1 MKAPNYVNNVFQ
13 FRGLLPTL
21 QANIG
26 MPYFSFCP
34 EDRLDNALQRNPL
47 FSAGASARVQA
58 RQTFPLEWYCLRERI
73 TVYRLNSFSGSLPL
87 LIPYRPIKPSNGGAT
102 KAFFFLHVHGGGFAL
117 GSRQMYNLHSNRILE
132 LIPTR
137 SSKMCEIFV

>member
-34 EDRLDNALQRNPL
+34 EDRLDNALQRKPL
-47 FSAGASARVQA
+47 FSAGASVRVQA

-73 TVYRLNSFSGSLPL
+73 TVYRLNSFPGSLPL
-87 LIPYRPIKPSNGGAT
+87 LIPYRPIKPSNSGAT
-102 KAFFFLHVHGGGFAL
+102 KAFFFSPC
-117 GSRQMYNLHSNRILE
+117 SRWRVCAWISSNVQLAFQPNFRIN
-132 LIPTR
+132 
-137 SSKMCEIFV
+137 SDKIF